1 MGLVLSVVSACQL
14 ASFRFSDSW
23 LFVSIRT
30 CVPSFGPYCSGLA
43 LPVFLHK
50 NLPSLVQSISLWSSS
65 GLGLPAS
72 FHQNLPSLVQS
83 ILLGSSSGLALP
95 ASFHQNL
102 PSLVQS
108 ILLGSS
114 SGLALPASFH
124 PNPFPLIHH
133 YCLGQMLS
141 VHLHSNTPSFRV
153 RVICIEM
160 SVPVSTCIPQFN
172 ST

>member
-95 ASFHQNL
+95 ASFH
-102 PSLVQS
+102 
-108 ILLGSS
+108 
-114 SGLALPASFH
+114 